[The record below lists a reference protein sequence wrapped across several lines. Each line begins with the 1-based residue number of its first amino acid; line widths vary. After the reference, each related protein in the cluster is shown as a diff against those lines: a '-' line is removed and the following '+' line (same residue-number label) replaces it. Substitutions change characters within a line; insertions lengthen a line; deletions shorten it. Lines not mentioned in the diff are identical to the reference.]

1 MGRDSWFAAELWTVS
16 IDSKMGFGESVRL
29 LRSVS
34 IGCGVWT
41 ADELVVRAMSE
52 LWGRVDLGSV
62 SVDCTVFGEGMVE
75 LGSVSVDCALFGEG
89 MVDLGSVSVDC
100 TVFGEGMVELGSVSV
115 DCGVC
120 TVFEEATAELGR
132 SPLGSVSVDCGV
144 DRGSD
149 GRIGA

>member
-1 MGRDSWFAAELWTVS
+1 
-16 IDSKMGFGESVRL
+16 MGFGEWVRV

-62 SVDCTVFGEGMVE
+62 SVDCTV
-75 LGSVSVDCALFGEG
+75 FGEG

-144 DRGSD
+144 DRGSN

>member
-1 MGRDSWFAAELWTVS
+1 MNAGNCVNKQKNRPWDSWFAAELW
-16 IDSKMGFGESVRL
+16 
-29 LRSVS
+29 SVS

-62 SVDCTVFGEGMVE
+62 SVDC
-75 LGSVSVDCALFGEG
+75 
-89 MVDLGSVSVDC
+89 
-100 TVFGEGMVELGSVSV
+100 
-115 DCGVC
+115 GVG

-144 DRGSD
+144 DRGSN
-149 GRIGA
+149 GRIEA